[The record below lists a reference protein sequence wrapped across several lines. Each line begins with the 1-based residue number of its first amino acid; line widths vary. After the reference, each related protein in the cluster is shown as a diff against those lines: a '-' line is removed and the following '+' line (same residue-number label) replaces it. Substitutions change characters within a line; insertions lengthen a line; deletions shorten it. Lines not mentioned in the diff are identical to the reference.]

1 VKDNRQPSAPRTSR
15 RFGKGFARRTTLT
28 LSGIAIVA
36 TALAACGSGGT
47 GGGGSSTAAAAGA
60 SSSASSAAT
69 SAAVS
74 AGGSSGATSTA
85 GANLLACL
93 MVSSVGVADR
103 SFNQESWD
111 AMQDA
116 SKATGL
122 KVKYLAQ
129 SGSIGFPQI
138 GDQFVQE
145 GCNIIVG
152 MGFDTADTIQKLA
165 PANPKIK
172 FAVVDTVLTTP
183 EPNAVSLHF
192 GIDQASFLGGYLA
205 AGMSKSGTVG
215 VVGNVA
221 IPPVELYMDGWVA
234 GIDYYNKV
242 NNKTVKSIGWDPKKK
257 TGTFVGNFTDTSK
270 GKLLAQS
277 EIQQGADIVLPL
289 IGGADQ
295 AIRAAG
301 GPAKGYYMFWP
312 DTDGCVSNATDCD
325 VLLSSVQ
332 KNIETALSDVLEK
345 TVTGTFPAGTYEGTL
360 TNKGVGLAPYHDA
373 DAAVPA
379 ALKTQITQLAADI
392 ASGKVSTKPVG

>member
-1 VKDNRQPSAPRTSR
+1 MSR
-15 RFGKGFARRTTLT
+15 LFGKGFARRTTLT
-28 LSGIAIVA
+28 VSAIAVLA

-47 GGGGSSTAAAAGA
+47 SSSSTTPAAGSTSAA
-60 SSSASSAAT
+60 SSAATSASSAAT
-69 SAAVS
+69 SAASSAGSSS
-74 AGGSSGATSTA
+74 AGGTTSGAS
-85 GANLLACL
+85 LLACL

-111 AMQDA
+111 AMQA
-116 SKATGL
+116 ANKATGL

-129 SGSIGFPQI
+129 SGSIDYPQI
-138 GDQFVQE
+138 GAQFVQQ

-152 MGFDTADTIQKLA
+152 MGFNTADTIQKLA

-172 FAVVDTVLTTP
+172 FVVVDTVLGTAET
-183 EPNAVSLHF
+183 NASSLHF

-270 GKLLAQS
+270 GKLLTQS
-277 EIQQGADIVLPL
+277 EIQQGADIILPL

-325 VLLSSVQ
+325 ILLSSVQ
-332 KNIETALSDVLEK
+332 KNITTALSDVLEK
-345 TVTGTFPAGTYEGTL
+345 TVSGAFPAGTYEGTL
-360 TNKGVGLAPYHDA
+360 TNKGVGLAPFHDA

-379 ALKTQITQLAADI
+379 ALKAQLTQLAADI

>member
-1 VKDNRQPSAPRTSR
+1 MSR
-15 RFGKGFARRTTLT
+15 LLGKGFARRTTLT
-28 LSGIAIVA
+28 VSAIAVLA

-47 GGGGSSTAAAAGA
+47 SSSGSSTPAATTSG
-60 SSSASSAAT
+60 SSSAAT
-69 SAAVS
+69 SASAAVS
-74 AGGSSGATSTA
+74 AGSSSAGGATGVSSTA
-85 GANLLACL
+85 GANTLGCL

-103 SFNQESWD
+103 SFNQESWE
-111 AMQDA
+111 AMQAA

-122 KVKYLAQ
+122 KIKYLAQ
-129 SGSIGFPQI
+129 SGSIDYPQI
-138 GDQFVQE
+138 GAQFVQQN
-145 GCNIIVG
+145 CNIIVG
-152 MGFDTADTIQKLA
+152 MGFNTASTIQKLA

-172 FAVVDTVLTTP
+172 FVVVDTVLGTP
-183 EPNAVSLHF
+183 ETNAVSLHF

-205 AGMSKSGTVG
+205 AGMSKTGTVG

-234 GIDYYNKV
+234 GIDYYNKT
-242 NNKTVKSIGWDPKKK
+242 NSKSVKSIGWDPKKK

-270 GKLLAQS
+270 GKLLTQS
-277 EIQQGADIVLPL
+277 EIQQGADIILPL

-325 VLLSSVQ
+325 ILLSSVQ
-332 KNIETALSDVLEK
+332 KNITTALSDVLEK
-345 TVTGTFPAGTYEGTL
+345 TVGGAFPGGTYEGTL
-360 TNKGVGLAPYHDA
+360 TNKGVGLAPYHSA

-379 ALKTQITQLAADI
+379 ALKTQLTQLAADI